1 MEHKIIV
8 VGIGPGSPD
17 YLVPIAKGK
26 IDEAKVLVGS
36 RRALADYSTAEQV
49 SKAVDKDIASVM
61 LFISKQLLVSDVVVM
76 VSGDPGYYS
85 LLPALRQYF
94 PDKTFE
100 VIPGISSFQLAF
112 ARVNQPWQAA
122 KLLSMHGREVA
133 SAELAY
139 QEGQTLSFLTDAVH
153 NPQSIAKLLIVR
165 GWPETVTTHLC
176 ANLSYEQETIVTLSL
191 AQVTATSGFDHSV
204 MVVKG

>member
-17 YLVPIAKGK
+17 YLIPVAKRK

-36 RRALADYSTAEQV
+36 RRALADYSTTGQI
-49 SKAVDKDIASVM
+49 SKAIDKDIASVM
-61 LFISKQLLVSDVVVM
+61 LFISQQLILADVVVM

-94 PDKTFE
+94 TDKTFE

-112 ARVNQPWQAA
+112 AKVNQPWQAA

-139 QEGQTLSFLTDAVH
+139 NQGQTLSFLTDAVH
-153 NPQSIAKLLIVR
+153 NPQSIAKMLIAS
-165 GWPETVTTHLC
+165 GWPETVTVHLC
-176 ANLSYEQETIVTLSL
+176 ASLSYEQETIVTLSL
-191 AQVTATSGFDHSV
+191 AEVTTIGGFDHSV